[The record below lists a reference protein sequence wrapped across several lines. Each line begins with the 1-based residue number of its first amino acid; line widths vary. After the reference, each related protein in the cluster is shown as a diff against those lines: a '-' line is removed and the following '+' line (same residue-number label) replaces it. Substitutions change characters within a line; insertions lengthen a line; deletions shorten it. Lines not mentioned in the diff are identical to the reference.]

1 MPQSINGNKMGL
13 GKPSCLA
20 LSRENQGNYDALYKL
35 PNITNNN
42 NKNGNLWGHMERT
55 NTYKVSITYT
65 IGTRAKK
72 VPFIM
77 MKNSDYQNR
86 Q

>member
-1 MPQSINGNKMGL
+1 MGL

-20 LSRENQGNYDALYKL
+20 LSRENQGNHDALYNL

-42 NKNGNLWGHMERT
+42 NKNRNLWGHMERT
-55 NTYKVSITYT
+55 TTCKVSITYT
-65 IGTRAKK
+65 IETRAKK

-77 MKNSDYQNR
+77 MKNLDGQNR
-86 Q
+86 QQSRALERR